1 MNQTEH
7 KEMKN
12 ISTDIKYLVEELNST
27 LDKVKQMRNQKS
39 LRKLS
44 KIQDLK
50 EKEMTAN
57 IT

>member
-1 MNQTEH
+1 MNQIEH

-27 LDKVKQMRNQKS
+27 LDKIKQMRNQKRS

-44 KIQDLK
+44 KI
-50 EKEMTAN
+50 
-57 IT
+57 